1 MPKPLYTRLDDGW
14 FKMEESV
21 KELPDLRACLFRFRK
36 GARFIGKR
44 LDVPFIVV
52 GYRCGAHLYAPLYK
66 QDGKIARIL
75 PSQVE
80 AFKIYINDSK
90 RLQYRE
96 FMDAEKKIAREIAEE
111 EKKNG

>member
-1 MPKPLYTRLDDGW
+1 MPKPLYTRLEDGW
-14 FKMEESV
+14 FEMEENV

-36 GARFIGKR
+36 GARFLGKR
-44 LDVPFIVV
+44 LDVPFVVV

-80 AFKIYINDSK
+80 AFKVFINDST

-96 FMDAEKKIAREIAEE
+96 FIDAEMIIASKIAEE
-111 EKKNG
+111 EKKHG